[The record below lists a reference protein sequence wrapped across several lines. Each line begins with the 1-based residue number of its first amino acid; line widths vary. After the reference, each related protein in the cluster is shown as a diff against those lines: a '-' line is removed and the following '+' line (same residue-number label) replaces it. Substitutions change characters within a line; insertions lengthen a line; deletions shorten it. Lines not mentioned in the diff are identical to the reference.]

1 MEGLQ
6 QRKEELERK
15 EYQLAESLLKFDR
28 FLKENDARRRR
39 ALKKAEEE
47 RELTTQKAKDI
58 KALRE
63 EIEHLK
69 QRQSRQIEAI
79 RKNILFQKYL
89 SQVIDKSPEFSEVNE
104 ILARYATLSST
115 NKAWLRPHLQCI
127 LRSSRIWLSTIS
139 KCRAKSTS

>member
-58 KALRE
+58 KGLRE

-115 NKAWLRPHLQCI
+115 NKAWLIPHHYRI
-127 LRSSRIWLSTIS
+127 VTSSRIWSSTIS